1 MHLAVVSTPFLS
13 TPPKDYGGTELV
25 VSDLVEG
32 LVERGHSV
40 MLYATGDSHTTAE
53 LRALYP
59 EAQWPPD
66 PLCDVDHVTWAL
78 QQATEAGVELV
89 HVNSMAALAA
99 ARLCPGLRV
108 VYTIHHSHE
117 PSLSAF
123 YARFPEVQYV
133 AISADQ
139 RSREPELA
147 RCRVIHHGL
156 DPERYAQSE
165 EPGDYVCFVGRF
177 APEKGLHTAIDAAAL
192 AGVPIRVAGQ
202 VHPPYR
208 SYAERELVGRL
219 SAPHVQ
225 YLGAVGMAQK
235 IPLLRDARALLAPIA
250 WDEPF
255 GLILIEAMLSGCPV
269 VAFPRGSVAELVEP
283 GTTGFVVESMEEMAA
298 VIAPGGPVDRMSRR
312 ACRIRA
318 AERFSRDRLVADHE
332 RLYTSVLAGRERRGR
347 SATAAA

>member
-32 LVERGHSV
+32 LVAQGHSV
-40 MLYATGDSHTTAE
+40 TLYATGDSHTTAE

-59 EAQWPPD
+59 QAQWPPD
-66 PLCDVDHVTWAL
+66 PLSDVDHVTWAL
-78 QQATEAGVELV
+78 RQATEAGVELV

-117 PSLSAF
+117 PALSAF

-156 DPERYAQSE
+156 DPERYAQSDE
-165 EPGDYVCFVGRF
+165 SGDYVCFVGRF
-177 APEKGLHTAIDAAAL
+177 APEKGLHTAIDAAGL

-202 VHPPYR
+202 VHPPHR
-208 SYAERELVGRL
+208 GYAERELAGRL

-225 YLGAVGMAQK
+225 FLGAVGMAQK

-298 VIAPGGPVDRMSRR
+298 VIAPGGPIDRISRR

-332 RLYTSVLAGRERRGR
+332 CLYASVLAGRKRGR